1 MLLYEQGLEASM
13 RREIDELAHA
23 KNRMLERAE
32 VSVVVSHTGLWV
44 PGCTNVRCLGKCV
57 VPQNTSNQMVV
68 VSKQRNEEIFAR
80 QTLTA
85 KMQ

>member
-1 MLLYEQGLEASM
+1 M

-44 PGCTNVRCLGKCV
+44 PGCTNARGLG
-57 VPQNTSNQMVV
+57 N
-68 VSKQRNEEIFAR
+68 VSSSEHIESDGGGLQAAQRRDFRATDTDS
-80 QTLTA
+80 QDAVSLWWS
-85 KMQ
+85 